1 MRITLIRF
9 TFALRLL
16 PMIKKRGGQP
26 KYTEKTKMVSF
37 RVPQSKIK
45 EIREIVKAKLK
56 EYEPSIELTTK

>member
-1 MRITLIRF
+1 
-9 TFALRLL
+9 
-16 PMIKKRGGQP
+16 MIKKRGGQP

-56 EYEPSIELTTK
+56 EYENLTKNQITEL